1 MVSQQVVCC
10 AIRFS
15 PLLRSLYNHRVFFF
29 TSLLLLTD
37 VFMVRLG
44 EKAEN
49 LRHLA
54 LGRLSGISD
63 EGAKALTKV
72 ASQLM

>member
-1 MVSQQVVCC
+1 
-10 AIRFS
+10 
-15 PLLRSLYNHRVFFF
+15 
-29 TSLLLLTD
+29 
-37 VFMVRLG
+37 MVRLG
-44 EKAEN
+44 EKAGN

-63 EGAKALTKV
+63 AGAKAMTKV